1 VVADGTMAELRA
13 LGAGVHR
20 VVVEAPGD
28 PAAVLARIPG
38 VALASNA
45 GRDGIWTQCVLSL
58 SPGADASAAAA
69 EAGRALVA
77 AGTPARTV
85 RIEEPSLEGTFLSI
99 VRARRG
105 VAP

>member
-1 VVADGTMAELRA
+1 
-13 LGAGVHR
+13 
-20 VVVEAPGD
+20 
-28 PAAVLARIPG
+28 
-38 VALASNA
+38 
-45 GRDGIWTQCVLSL
+45 VLSL